1 MSSEELQLFIY
12 QCQNGSN
19 VELKCF
25 DKDTLWAT
33 QEQMGLIFGT
43 TKQSIS
49 YHLDNIFTIQ
59 ELDKNSVVKE
69 ILTTASDGKKYNTKH
84 YNLDA
89 IIAVG
94 YRVNSAKAT
103 QFRIWATKILREYLI
118 KGFAL
123 DDDRFKNGN
132 KFDREYFKE
141 LLERVKSIRASERQ
155 IWMQITDIFAEVA
168 VDYDS
173 KSITTR
179 QFFSMIQN
187 KFHYA
192 ITGQTAP
199 EIIYNN
205 ADHNKE
211 NMGLQTWKGSPYKR
225 IIKSDV
231 EVAKNYLTEKQIKQ
245 LERNV
250 VAFFDYLED
259 LIDRAATP
267 FTMKE
272 LADLI
277 DKFLSFREY
286 KILNDFGSI
295 SKEIALDKAHK
306 EYEEFN
312 KIQKSHF
319 EELRKIAKNQKQNT
333 QTANNNKIKTE
344 ANNCININEI
354 IKDNPELEHQDNKD
368 FEVALNKTLK

>member
-19 VELKCF
+19 VELKSF
-25 DKDTLWAT
+25 DGNTLWAT
-33 QEQMGLIFGT
+33 QKQIAAIFGVA
-43 TKQSIS
+43 
-49 YHLDNIFTIQ
+49 NNTINEHINNVLSSN
-59 ELDKNSVVKE
+59 ELDSSV
-69 ILTTASDGKKYNTKH
+69 IRNFRITATDGKTYSVLH
-84 YNLDA
+84 YNLDM

-132 KFDREYFKE
+132 KFDREYFRE

-173 KSITTR
+173 KSITTQ

-211 NMGLQTWKGSPYKR
+211 NMGLHTWKGSPDKR

-250 VAFFDYLED
+250 VGFFDYLED
-259 LIDRAATP
+259 LIDRATTP

-286 KILNDFGSI
+286 KILNNYGSI
-295 SKEIALDKAHK
+295 SREDAIDKAHK
-306 EYEEFN
+306 EYEEYN

-319 EELRKIAKNQKQNT
+319 EELKKIAKNQKQNT
-333 QTANNNKIKTE
+333 QTTNKDKIKTE
-344 ANNCININEI
+344 ANNGININEI
-354 IKDNPELEHQDNKD
+354 INDNPELEHQDNKD

>member
-1 MSSEELQLFIY
+1 M
-12 QCQNGSN
+12 
-19 VELKCF
+19 
-25 DKDTLWAT
+25 
-33 QEQMGLIFGT
+33 
-43 TKQSIS
+43 
-49 YHLDNIFTIQ
+49 
-59 ELDKNSVVKE
+59 
-69 ILTTASDGKKYNTKH
+69 
-84 YNLDA
+84 
-89 IIAVG
+89 
-94 YRVNSAKAT
+94 
-103 QFRIWATKILREYLI
+103 
-118 KGFAL
+118 
-123 DDDRFKNGN
+123 GN
-132 KFDREYFKE
+132 KDIERFDREYFKE

-155 IWMQITDIFAEVA
+155 IWIQITDIFAEVA

-199 EIIYNN
+199 EIIYNS

-211 NMGLQTWKGSPYKR
+211 NMGLHAWKGSPDKR

-250 VAFFDYLED
+250 VGFFDYLED
-259 LIDRAATP
+259 LIDRATTP

-286 KILNDFGSI
+286 KILNDFDSI
-295 SKEIALDKAHK
+295 SRETALDKAHK

-319 EELRKIAKNQKQNT
+319 EELKQIVKNQKQNT
-333 QTANNNKIKTE
+333 KTINKDKIKTK
-344 ANNCININEI
+344 ANNDININEI

>member
-1 MSSEELQLFIY
+1 MESKVAKKGKKCLLNSNMSEEELQLFIY

-33 QEQMGLIFGT
+33 Q
-43 TKQSIS
+43 KQIALLFDCDVHNVMQ
-49 YHLDNIFTIQ
+49 HLTNIFSTG
-59 ELDKNSVVKE
+59 ELVESSVCKNF
-69 ILTTASDGKKYNTKH
+69 LQTATDGKSYNTKH

-211 NMGLQTWKGSPYKR
+211 NMGLQTWKGSPDKR

-231 EVAKNYLTEKQIKQ
+231 EIAKNYLTEKQIKQ

-250 VAFFDYLED
+250 VGFFDYLED
-259 LIDRAATP
+259 LIDRATTP

-286 KILNDFGSI
+286 KILNNYGSI
-295 SKEIALDKAHK
+295 SKEDAIDKAHK
-306 EYEEFN
+306 EYEEYN

-319 EELRKIAKNQKQNT
+319 DELKKIAQNQKQN
-333 QTANNNKIKTE
+333 KE
-344 ANNCININEI
+344 
-354 IKDNPELEHQDNKD
+354 
-368 FEVALNKTLK
+368 

>member
-1 MSSEELQLFIY
+1 MSEEELQLLIY
-12 QCQNGSN
+12 HCQNGSN

-25 DKDTLWAT
+25 GNDTLWAT
-33 QEQMGLIFGT
+33 QQQIATIFDCSVNNVSDHISNIY
-43 TKQSIS
+43 SIGECNKN
-49 YHLDNIFTIQ
+49 DTFRIFRNVSNQ
-59 ELDKNSVVKE
+59 PVF
-69 ILTTASDGKKYNTKH
+69 H
-84 YNLDA
+84 YNLDM

-118 KGFAL
+118 KGFVL

-168 VDYDS
+168 VDYDI

-205 ADHNKE
+205 ADHTKE
-211 NMGLQTWKGSPYKR
+211 NMGLQTWKGSPNKR

-231 EVAKNYLTEKQIKQ
+231 VVAKNYLTEKQIKQ

-250 VAFFDYLED
+250 AGFFDYLED
-259 LIDRAATP
+259 LIDRATEP
-267 FTMKE
+267 FTMNE
-272 LADLI
+272 LAELI

-286 KILNDFGSI
+286 RLLKDNC
-295 SKEIALDKAHK
+295 KVTREEANNKANK
-306 EYEEFN
+306 EYEEYN

-319 EELRKIAKNQKQNT
+319 DELKKIAK
-333 QTANNNKIKTE
+333 KIK
-344 ANNCININEI
+344 
-354 IKDNPELEHQDNKD
+354 
-368 FEVALNKTLK
+368 

>member
-1 MSSEELQLFIY
+1 MFGRLRFMSEEELQLFIY

-33 QEQMGLIFGT
+33 Q
-43 TKQSIS
+43 KQIALMFDCDVHNVMQ
-49 YHLDNIFTIQ
+49 HLTNIFSTG
-59 ELDKNSVVKE
+59 ELIESSVCKNF
-69 ILTTASDGKKYNTKH
+69 LQTATDGKNYNTKH

-118 KGFAL
+118 KGFVL

-155 IWMQITDIFAEVA
+155 IWIQITDIFAEVA

-192 ITGQTAP
+192 ITGQTVP
-199 EIIYNN
+199 EIIYNS

-211 NMGLQTWKGSPYKR
+211 NMGLQTWKGSPDKR

-250 VAFFDYLED
+250 VGFFDYLED
-259 LIDRAATP
+259 LIDRTTTP

-272 LADLI
+272 WLI
-277 DKFLSFREY
+277 
-286 KILNDFGSI
+286 
-295 SKEIALDKAHK
+295 
-306 EYEEFN
+306 
-312 KIQKSHF
+312 
-319 EELRKIAKNQKQNT
+319 
-333 QTANNNKIKTE
+333 
-344 ANNCININEI
+344 
-354 IKDNPELEHQDNKD
+354 
-368 FEVALNKTLK
+368 

>member
-1 MSSEELQLFIY
+1 MSEEELKLLIY
-12 QCQNGSN
+12 HCQNGSN

-25 DKDTLWAT
+25 GSDTLWAT
-33 QEQMGLIFGT
+33 Q
-43 TKQSIS
+43 KQIALLFDCDVHNVMQ
-49 YHLDNIFTIQ
+49 HLTNIFSTG
-59 ELDKNSVVKE
+59 ELIENSVCK
-69 ILTTASDGKKYNTKH
+69 IFLQTATDGKSYNTKH

-118 KGFAL
+118 KGFVL

-168 VDYDS
+168 VDYDI

-205 ADHNKE
+205 ADHTKE
-211 NMGLQTWKGSPYKR
+211 NMGLQTWKGSPNKR

-231 EVAKNYLTEKQIKQ
+231 VVAKNYLTEKQIKQ

-250 VAFFDYLED
+250 AGFFDYLED
-259 LIDRAATP
+259 LIDRATEP
-267 FTMKE
+267 FTMNE
-272 LADLI
+272 LAELI

-286 KILNDFGSI
+286 RLLKDNG
-295 SKEIALDKAHK
+295 KVTREEANNKANK
-306 EYEEFN
+306 EYEEYN

-319 EELRKIAKNQKQNT
+319 DELKKIASKTNRKNN
-333 QTANNNKIKTE
+333 
-344 ANNCININEI
+344 
-354 IKDNPELEHQDNKD
+354 
-368 FEVALNKTLK
+368 

>member
-1 MSSEELQLFIY
+1 MESKVAKKGKKCLLNSNMSEEELKLLIY
-12 QCQNGSN
+12 HCQNGSN
-19 VELKCF
+19 VELKYF

-33 QEQMGLIFGT
+33 Q
-43 TKQSIS
+43 KQIALLFDCDVHNVMQ
-49 YHLDNIFTIQ
+49 HLTNIFSTG
-59 ELDKNSVVKE
+59 ELVESSVCKNF
-69 ILTTASDGKKYNTKH
+69 LQTATDGKNYNTKH

-155 IWMQITDIFAEVA
+155 IWIQITDIFAEVA

-211 NMGLQTWKGSPYKR
+211 HMGLQTWKGSPDKR

-250 VAFFDYLED
+250 VGFFDYLED
-259 LIDRAATP
+259 LIDRATTP

-286 KILNDFGSI
+286 NILNNYGSI
-295 SKEIALDKAHK
+295 SREDAIDKAHK
-306 EYEEFN
+306 EYEEYN

-319 EELRKIAKNQKQNT
+319 DELKKIAQNQKQN
-333 QTANNNKIKTE
+333 KE
-344 ANNCININEI
+344 
-354 IKDNPELEHQDNKD
+354 
-368 FEVALNKTLK
+368 

>member
-250 VAFFDYLED
+250 VGFFDYLED
-259 LIDRAATP
+259 LIDRATTP

-286 KILNDFGSI
+286 KILNNYGSI
-295 SKEIALDKAHK
+295 SREDAIDKAHK
-306 EYEEFN
+306 EYEEYN